1 MTTNQ
6 LYHTL
11 MQQIEQI
18 LPKERVT
25 RRRVLAWLMT
35 CLFLG
40 RNPHAT
46 RLGNKIPGKAK
57 KLSKAERLR
66 RWLKNKHVRVRRWY
80 EPVAQ
85 QLIAQ
90 VVTSGQPLRLIV
102 DGTRIGNHHQ
112 LLMVAIAYRRRALP
126 LAWTWVRC
134 RRGHSSTHKQLA
146 LLHYVHRLL
155 PADLSVQFV
164 GDSEFGAV
172 PVLKQL
178 EAWSWQYVLRQKG
191 RYLVSAAPADSWVRY
206 DALLTQVGQ
215 RIWLPQSRF
224 TQKHAHQTTLLAV
237 WRRGEKHPWFLVT
250 NLPEASLALRLYTRR
265 MWIEEMFGDLKSNGF
280 DLESIRLR
288 HFLRLSRFTL
298 AAVLLY
304 VWLVA
309 FGSKT
314 IKVGK
319 RHFVDRNKQRQ
330 LSLFRIGYDM
340 LERCL
345 INREAFSLRLIPYF
359 WQTVGLLVQK

>member
-1 MTTNQ
+1 MTTNR

-18 LPKERVT
+18 LPKERIT
-25 RRRVLAWLMT
+25 RRRVLAWLIT

-40 RNPHAT
+40 RNPYAA

-57 KLSKAERLR
+57 KPSKAERLR

-80 EPVAQ
+80 EPLAR
-85 QLIAQ
+85 QLVNQAMA
-90 VVTSGQPLRLIV
+90 SDQPIRLIV
-102 DGTRIGNHHQ
+102 DGTRIGNKHQ

-126 LAWTWVRC
+126 LVWTWVRC
-134 RRGHSSTHKQLA
+134 RRGHSSARKQLA
-146 LLHYVHRLL
+146 LLSYVHSLI
-155 PADLSVQFV
+155 PAGYQVQYI

-178 EAWSWQYVLRQKG
+178 DAWSWQYVLRQKG
-191 RYLVSAAPADSWVRY
+191 RFLVRSRRQDEWQRFDQLV
-206 DALLTQVGQ
+206 TKVGQ
-215 RIWLPQSRF
+215 RVWLSNSYF
-224 TQKHAHQTTLLAV
+224 TQKHSYQTTLLAI

-250 NLPEASLALRLYTRR
+250 NVPEQSAALRLYSRR

-280 DLESIRLR
+280 DLEVVRLR
-288 HFLRLSRFTL
+288 HFLRLSRLTL
-298 AAVLLY
+298 AVALLY

-314 IKVGK
+314 IKQGL
-319 RHFVDRNKQRQ
+319 RHLIDRKNQRQ
-330 LSLFRIGYDM
+330 LSIFRIGYDM

-345 INREAFSLRLIPYF
+345 SNGDTFSLRLIPYF
-359 WQTVGLLVQK
+359 